1 MPVTVIRDDAHYQT
15 CMIGAGTKLVVV
27 DFTAT
32 WCGPCQ
38 MIAPVFE
45 QYSNKYPNVVFLK
58 VDVDACNSIAMSNN
72 ISSMPTFIFFRA
84 RTQLA
89 RLSGANPQALEAKII
104 ELNASSADG
113 STGGESSSGQSSY
126 GPHVELN
133 SFIQKNGCECL
144 NESDDHPLN
153 NCLDL
158 SHKSTYLESDCDEQL
173 IITVAF
179 SQPIKL
185 HSIKLRAPEG
195 YGPKTLKFFLNQP
208 ASLDFDKA
216 ENSEPVQ
223 LLEITKDNLLDDAKP
238 IQLKYVKFQN
248 VNSLTIFVK
257 DNQTGK
263 ETTRINEILFIGS
276 PVAATNMNDFKRL
289 AGKQGE
295 AH

>member
-1 MPVTVIRDDAHYQT
+1 MPVTSIRDDSHFQT
-15 CMIGAGTKLVVV
+15 TLIGAGSKLVVV

-38 MIAPVFE
+38 RIAPIYE
-45 QYSNKYPNVVFLK
+45 QYSNKYPHVLFLK
-58 VDVDACNSIAMSNN
+58 VDVDACESVAASNN
-72 ISSMPTFIFFRA
+72 VSSMPTFIFFRA
-84 RTQLA
+84 RTQVA
-89 RLSGANPQALEAKII
+89 RISGANPQALEAKII
-104 ELNASSADG
+104 ELAQE
-113 STGGESSSGQSSY
+113 STSSSGESGTAY

-133 SFIQKNGCECL
+133 SFITKSGCECL
-144 NESDDHPLN
+144 NESDDHPFT
-153 NCLDL
+153 NCLDNNKT
-158 SHKSTYLESDCDEQL
+158 SYLESDCDEQL

-185 HSIKLRAPEG
+185 HSIRIKAPEDH
-195 YGPKTLKFFLNQP
+195 GPKTLKFFINQP
-208 ASLDFDKA
+208 TSLDFDKA

-223 LLEITKDNLLDDAKP
+223 QLELTRENLTEDAKP
-238 IQLKYVKFQN
+238 VQLKYVKFQN
-248 VNSLTIFVK
+248 VNSLTVFVK

-263 ETTRINEILFIGS
+263 DITRLNQILFIGS